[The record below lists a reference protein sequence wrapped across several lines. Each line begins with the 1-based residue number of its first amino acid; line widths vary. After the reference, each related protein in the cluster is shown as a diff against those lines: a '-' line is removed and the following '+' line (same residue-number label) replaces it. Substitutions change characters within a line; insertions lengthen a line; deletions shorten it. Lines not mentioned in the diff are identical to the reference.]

1 MHPGK
6 TQGGLSAEEIRAT
19 AEMAR
24 LQLDATEL
32 ARLAGELSGILEHAE
47 LLKEI
52 DVSSVPPTTHAVP
65 MSCPLRGD
73 LVGPHDPIETVLR
86 NAPAREA
93 TFFSV
98 PAVFA
103 STGAATGAA
112 TGSTT
117 GSIDDHEE
125 G

>member
-1 MHPGK
+1 MYSGK
-6 TQGGLSAEEIRAT
+6 TQGGLSAEEIRTT

-24 LQLDATEL
+24 LQLDESEL
-32 ARLAGELSGILEHAE
+32 AQLAGELSGILAHAE

-52 DVSSVPPTTHAVP
+52 DVSAVPSTKHAVP

-73 LVGPHDPIETVLR
+73 LVGPHDPIEAVLR

-112 TGSTT
+112 MGAS
-117 GSIDDHEE
+117 DDYEE

>member
-1 MHPGK
+1 MHSGK

-24 LQLDATEL
+24 LQLDAAEL

-52 DVSSVPPTTHAVP
+52 DVTSVPPTTHAVP

-73 LVGPHDPIETVLR
+73 LVGPHDPIEAVLR

-103 STGAATGAA
+103 GPGAAHAA
-112 TGSTT
+112 SAAA
-117 GSIDDHEE
+117 DDYEE

>member
-1 MHPGK
+1 MHSGK

-52 DVSSVPPTTHAVP
+52 DVTSVPPTTHAVP

-73 LVGPHDPIETVLR
+73 LVGPHDPIEAVLR

-103 STGAATGAA
+103 GHGAGHGAATSAA
-112 TGSTT
+112 A
-117 GSIDDHEE
+117 DDYEE